1 MRAMFDEPV
10 ARLRQLRTEQLTDD
24 ELAAIRRLMDAAFG
38 PEPENSFDDDDWAH
52 ALGGVHFVLDMDE
65 RVVSH
70 ASVVAR
76 ELRVAGRPLR
86 TGYVEAVAT
95 RPALQRRGHGTRLMA
110 AVNEHI
116 AAEYE
121 LGALGT
127 GSIGFYERLGW
138 RVWQGQT
145 YVRTLKGDV
154 RTPDEDGGI
163 LVLLTPFSPMDL
175 DLAAPI
181 SCEWRPGD
189 VW

>member
-1 MRAMFDEPV
+1 MTQEPTI
-10 ARLRQLRTEQLTDD
+10 RLRRLPTAQLTSV
-24 ELAAIRRLMDAAFG
+24 ELADIRALMDAAFG
-38 PEPENSFDDDDWAH
+38 PEPENSFDDDDWVH
-52 ALGGVHFVLDMDE
+52 ALGGLHFVLD
-65 RVVSH
+65 VAGAAVSH
-70 ASVVAR
+70 ASVVERA
-76 ELRVAGRPLR
+76 LHVAGRPLR

-95 RPALQRRGHGTRLMA
+95 LPALQGRGHGSRVMA

-127 GSIGFYERLGW
+127 GSVGFYERLGW
-138 RVWQGQT
+138 RVWQGPT
-145 YVRTLKGDV
+145 YVRSDGGDV

-163 LVLLTPFSPMDL
+163 LVLLTRSTPSDL
-175 DLAAPI
+175 DVTAPI